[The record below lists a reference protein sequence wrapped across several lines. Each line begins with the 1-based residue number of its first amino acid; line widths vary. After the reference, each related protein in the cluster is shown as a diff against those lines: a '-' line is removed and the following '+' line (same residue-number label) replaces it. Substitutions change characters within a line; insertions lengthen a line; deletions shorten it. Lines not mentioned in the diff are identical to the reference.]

1 MKPTERRY
9 MRAPWNNYRRSAF
22 TLVEVLLVIVIIG
35 VLAGMWVVRLSGRS
49 QEARVARAQADIRGN
64 LSLALD
70 LFEQD
75 VGRYPAVDEGLVALI
90 QDPGSPDWKGPYLKG
105 DLKPDPWGEPY
116 YYAIDPSDPRRYT
129 LSSAGP
135 DGQSGTSDDITE

>member
-1 MKPTERRY
+1 MMRREIEIDKKTASSH
-9 MRAPWNNYRRSAF
+9 RAF

-35 VLAGMWVVRLSGRS
+35 VLAGTLVTRLSGRT
-49 QEARVARAQADIRGN
+49 QDARLARTQADISG

-75 VGRYPAVDEGLVALI
+75 VGRYPTTEEGLYALMAN
-90 QDPGSPDWKGPYLKG
+90 PGESGWKGPYLKTG
-105 DLKPDPWGEPY
+105 LKPDPWETPY
-116 YYAIDPSDPRRYT
+116 VYAGDTPEVGFYA

-135 DGQSGTSDDITE
+135 DRQVGTEDDVSP